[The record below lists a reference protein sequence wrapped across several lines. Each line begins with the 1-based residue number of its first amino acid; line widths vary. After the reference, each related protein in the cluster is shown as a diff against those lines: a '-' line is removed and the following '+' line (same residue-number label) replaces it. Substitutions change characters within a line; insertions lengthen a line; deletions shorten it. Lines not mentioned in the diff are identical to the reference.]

1 MSGDLQIRL
10 MREADIPFAMDLKNL
25 ARWNQTDR
33 DWRNYL
39 SFEPDG
45 CFVAEVSGV
54 PAGTATTITYPHP
67 HQVGWIGMVLV
78 HPDRRRQGIGSGL
91 LHHSIDYLRGR
102 GMASIKLDA
111 TPVGM
116 KVYVPLNF
124 AAEHELYRME
134 GIARSQT
141 KVPFLRVTPSDL
153 RSLVAFDTEAFGV
166 NRGRVLTQLLADS
179 PGLSYVEKDEQG
191 KVNGYLLARSG
202 YEAYQ
207 IGPWV
212 AASPHI
218 AQRLFRQALRD
229 LCGERVFLDVPLS
242 NSLTLEIVQGL
253 GFIKQREFVRMFLG
267 VNPFPGMAEWIYA
280 SSSAEKG

>member
-1 MSGDLQIRL
+1 MSEDLQIRL
-10 MREADIPFAMDLKNL
+10 MREADLPFAMNLKNL
-25 ARWNQTDR
+25 ARWNQTER

-39 SFEPDG
+39 SFEPHG

-54 PAGTATTITYPHP
+54 PAGTATTITYPQ
-67 HQVGWIGMVLV
+67 QVGWIGMVLV
-78 HPDRRRQGIGSGL
+78 HPDRRRQGIGTAL
-91 LHHSIDYLRGR
+91 LRHSIDYLRGR

-111 TPVGM
+111 TLMGM
-116 KVYVPLNF
+116 KVYVPLKF
-124 AAEHELYRME
+124 AVEYELFRME

-141 KVPFLRVTPSDL
+141 RVPFPRVTPSDL
-153 RSLVAFDTEAFGV
+153 RSLIAFDTESFGV
-166 NRGRVLTQLLADS
+166 NRGRALTQLLADS
-179 PGLSYVEKDEQG
+179 PALSYVEKDDGG
-191 KVNGYLLARSG
+191 KVNGYLLARPG

-218 AQRLFRQALRD
+218 AERLFRQALSD
-229 LCGERVFLDVPLS
+229 LFGERVFLDVPLS
-242 NSLTLEIVQGL
+242 NPLTLEIVQGL

-267 VNPFPGMAEWIYA
+267 VNYFPAVAERIYA